1 MGLRTATKFNT
12 AYVVSPNN
20 PCPFL
25 RALVAQGTLADDI
38 EPLSKVASV
47 IVDVAKRGDGSPA
60 LPITAIYGI
69 AMIANGLG
77 PFSVLGANLGGL
89 KLNAL
94 RDGPL
99 DKHGVGSGILNSQGK
114 IDKKELTRLA
124 EFATDKQDANGKSE
138 PGVALPELRAYM
150 DANFARAAGR
160 RRLVDRQLMNGEWPI
175 LLKVMGKQGKAG
187 RYLSLKEVEELFT
200 HRRLP
205 ARMGDSISI
214 SIVP

>member
-1 MGLRTATKFNT
+1 MATKSKT
-12 AYVVSPNN
+12 TQAVSPNN

-25 RALVAQGTLADDI
+25 RALVAQGQLADDT

-47 IVDVAKRGDGSPA
+47 IVEVAKRGDGSPA
-60 LPITAIYGI
+60 LPAAAIYGI
-69 AMIANGLG
+69 AMIANGIG
-77 PFSVLGANLGGL
+77 PFSVLNANLAGL

-99 DKHGVGSGILNSQGK
+99 DKQGAGSGILNSLGN
-114 IDKKELTRLA
+114 IDKKELARLA
-124 EFATDKQDANGKSE
+124 EFAKDKLDANGNSE
-138 PGVALPELRAYM
+138 PGLALPELRAYM

-187 RYLSLKEVEELFT
+187 RYLSLKEVEDLFT
-200 HRRLP
+200 KRRLP
-205 ARMGDSISI
+205 ARMAG
-214 SIVP
+214 VKNA